1 MLNRRLLLL
10 ALCSA
15 IACTVSPVPS
25 SSPTPA
31 GSSSEVEEP
40 RVRAVVD
47 RYLHGL
53 RFNDVASLRSVFAPD
68 AKLIWIKRDGTVG
81 QLSQADWY
89 KGFAANAGK
98 EEEGDLSI
106 AVVDITGDVASV
118 KVVETYPKEVYVDYL
133 NLVLNSDES
142 RRRYLDGLYRRHV
155 GRPPTAA
162 EVDPWLDFLARS
174 GSRRQVYDRFAAART
189 R

>member
-15 IACTVSPVPS
+15 LACTVSPVPS

-53 RFNDVASLRSVFAPD
+53 KFNDVASLRSAFAPD
-68 AKLIWIKRDGTVG
+68 AKLIWVKRDGTVG

-89 KGFAANAGK
+89 RSFAASAGK
-98 EEEGDLSI
+98 EEEGEL
-106 AVVDITGDVASV
+106 AVASVDITGDVAAV
-118 KVVETYPKEVYVDYL
+118 KVVETYPKEMYVDYL
-133 NLVLNSDES
+133 NLVRGGGEWHIVNKVYTRWS
-142 RRRYLDGLYRRHV
+142 R
-155 GRPPTAA
+155 
-162 EVDPWLDFLARS
+162 
-174 GSRRQVYDRFAAART
+174 
-189 R
+189 

>member
-1 MLNRRLLLL
+1 MLIRRLALL

-15 IACTVSPVPS
+15 SLACTVSPIPA

-31 GSSSEVEEP
+31 GSSSEIEEP

-53 RFNDVASLRSVFAPD
+53 KFNDVASLRSAFTPD
-68 AKLIWIKRDGTVG
+68 AKLLWVRRDGTMG

-89 KGFAANAGK
+89 KGFAASAGK
-98 EEEGDLSI
+98 EEEGELGI
-106 AVVDITGDVASV
+106 ASVDITGDVAAV

-133 NLVLNSDES
+133 NLVRAGGEWRIVNKVYTRWS
-142 RRRYLDGLYRRHV
+142 R
-155 GRPPTAA
+155 
-162 EVDPWLDFLARS
+162 
-174 GSRRQVYDRFAAART
+174 
-189 R
+189 

>member
-1 MLNRRLLLL
+1 MLNRRLVLL
-10 ALCSA
+10 ALCSSA
-15 IACTVSPVPS
+15 LACTVSPLPAS
-25 SSPTPA
+25 TPSPT
-31 GSSSEVEEP
+31 GSSAEVEEP

-53 RFNDVASLRSVFAPD
+53 KFNDVASLRSAFAPD
-68 AKLIWIKRDGTVG
+68 AKLLWVRRDGTMG

-106 AVVDITGDVASV
+106 NSVDITGDVAAV

-133 NLVLNSDES
+133 NLVRAGGEWRIVNKVYT
-142 RRRYLDGLYRRHV
+142 R
-155 GRPPTAA
+155 
-162 EVDPWLDFLARS
+162 WAR
-174 GSRRQVYDRFAAART
+174 
-189 R
+189 